1 MWISEYKF
9 AKQALML
16 LFLILPFFTYAE
28 QKRGEWSPKSC
39 AEIHKAIGFFT
50 YQADNYWKKKDEKKV
65 AFYASVASDYA
76 TIYQTVCGKTE

>member
-28 QKRGEWSPKSC
+28 QKRGEWSPESC

-50 YQADNYWKKKDEKKV
+50 YQASNY
-65 AFYASVASDYA
+65 
-76 TIYQTVCGKTE
+76 

>member
-28 QKRGEWSPKSC
+28 QKRGEWSSESC
-39 AEIHKAIGFFT
+39 AEIYKAIGFFT
-50 YQADNYWKKKDEKKV
+50 YQADNYWKKKDEKKA
-65 AFYASVASDYA
+65 AFLRQNSCTSFSE
-76 TIYQTVCGKTE
+76 TTTSLLK